1 MNVHRFQNALLPIE
15 LYRVHYTGSR
25 TTFSP
30 HEGLAAP
37 DTAKI
42 YNDEVSLGQA
52 IVNQFTWNSRETS
65 PFISLFSD
73 RELAENWALKE
84 PWRGTLRDA
93 REDDWTLFVIDTRLL
108 GDAWLCKV
116 SQLVSAFKLQIPDK
130 AVQHISGSFL
140 CLHRIPVVAIV
151 QERDSEQVKEGK
163 HIGIIPSDRK

>member
-1 MNVHRFQNALLPIE
+1 MNVHRFQNDLLPME

-30 HEGLAAP
+30 HEGLAAA

-73 RELAENWALKE
+73 REHAENWALKE

-93 REDDWTLFVIDTRLL
+93 QEDDWTLFVIDTRLL
-108 GDAWLCKV
+108 GNAWLCKV
-116 SQLVSAFKLQIPDK
+116 SQLVSALNLQIPDK
-130 AVQHISGSFL
+130 AAQHISGSFL
-140 CLHRIPVVAIV
+140 CLHRIPAVAIV